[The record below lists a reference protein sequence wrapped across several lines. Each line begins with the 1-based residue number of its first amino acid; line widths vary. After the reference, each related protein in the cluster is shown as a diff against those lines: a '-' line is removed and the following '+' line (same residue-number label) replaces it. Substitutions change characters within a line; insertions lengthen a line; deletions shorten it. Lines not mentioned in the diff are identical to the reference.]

1 MRMQCANARI
11 AKIRAPATCGAGGHP
26 RSIVLDDHARL
37 PWRFFGRLTAAVQA
51 GL

>member
-1 MRMQCANARI
+1 MGIGAIRSGPCAAARTGTP
-11 AKIRAPATCGAGGHP
+11 ARAHCV
-26 RSIVLDDHARL
+26 VLDDHARL

>member
-1 MRMQCANARI
+1 MGMEPGSTISGQGG
-11 AKIRAPATCGAGGHP
+11 PSATATPP
-26 RSIVLDDHARL
+26 RVVLDDHARL